1 MLKDQPYWW
10 EDAPLA
16 NLPPAPVLPKSD
28 VVIVGAGYTGLS
40 AALTLA
46 RAGRSVQ
53 VFDRMRPGEGA
64 STRNAG
70 MASGN
75 LALSFGELARKFG
88 EERAKAIQVEARAA
102 REYLA
107 SFIRDEGIDCDFA
120 MTGRFTGATSPA
132 DYDKLARDAERTQ
145 KTIGIEIYA
154 IPRREQRSILGTDF
168 YHGGVVRF
176 DIGGLHPAKLHRELL
191 RLVLEA
197 GATVHGETSVNA
209 VQPDSDG
216 FEVETSRGRVRT
228 NYVIT
233 GTNGYSDSFDPWLRR
248 RLVPVRSR
256 MIATVPLSGNLMSQ
270 LMPKGVMCTETGKLH
285 YYYRPSPDGT
295 RILLGGRDVA
305 NDRQSA
311 VSNLRRALSGIFPEL
326 DGVEVTHSWYGQV
339 AMNRDMVP
347 RIFSRRGI
355 RYAAGYCGSGVVW
368 ANWAGRKAALQ
379 ILGEQDGSSA
389 LDFRP
394 PPAIPF
400 YSGRPWFLPIV
411 MGWKAAQDRWAG
423 RRQK

>member
-1 MLKDQPYWW
+1 MLKDLPYWW

-176 DIGGLHPAKLHRELL
+176 DI
-191 RLVLEA
+191 
-197 GATVHGETSVNA
+197 
-209 VQPDSDG
+209 
-216 FEVETSRGRVRT
+216 
-228 NYVIT
+228 
-233 GTNGYSDSFDPWLRR
+233 
-248 RLVPVRSR
+248 
-256 MIATVPLSGNLMSQ
+256 
-270 LMPKGVMCTETGKLH
+270 
-285 YYYRPSPDGT
+285 
-295 RILLGGRDVA
+295 
-305 NDRQSA
+305 
-311 VSNLRRALSGIFPEL
+311 
-326 DGVEVTHSWYGQV
+326 
-339 AMNRDMVP
+339 
-347 RIFSRRGI
+347 
-355 RYAAGYCGSGVVW
+355 
-368 ANWAGRKAALQ
+368 
-379 ILGEQDGSSA
+379 
-389 LDFRP
+389 
-394 PPAIPF
+394 
-400 YSGRPWFLPIV
+400 
-411 MGWKAAQDRWAG
+411 
-423 RRQK
+423 